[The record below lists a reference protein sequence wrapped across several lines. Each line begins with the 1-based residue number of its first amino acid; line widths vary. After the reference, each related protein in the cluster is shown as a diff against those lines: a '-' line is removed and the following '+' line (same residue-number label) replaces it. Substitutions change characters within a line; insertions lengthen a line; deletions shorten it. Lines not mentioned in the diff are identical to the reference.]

1 MKSWK
6 KCIILVSAL
15 VLGASI
21 TGCGFT
27 NKTSDQAPS
36 KTNYTI
42 KVGTLSG
49 PHSEFA
55 EEVKKVAATKGLN
68 IEIVE
73 FNDYVQPNEALNSGE
88 IDANM
93 YQHLPYLQNAIK
105 DRGYQLSSLGN
116 TILFPMGVY
125 SNKIKNV
132 DEIKDNMIV
141 AIPNDPS
148 NGGRALEILDKAKV
162 IQLDKK
168 EKAKATVNDIVK
180 NPHHLKIQEVDAA
193 MIPRMLPDLDFAVIN
208 NSYAVK
214 SGLVPTKDAFI
225 LEGADSPYA
234 NIVAV
239 RTADKDK
246 PEMKLLV
253 ESIHNDEVKQ
263 FVKDHFKGSAIAA
276 W

>member
-6 KCIILVSAL
+6 KGMILAVAVLL
-15 VLGASI
+15 VTGAAGCH
-21 TGCGFT
+21 TGDKNNENGG
-27 NKTSDQAPS
+27 NKA
-36 KTNYTI
+36 NYTI

-125 SNKIKNV
+125 SNKIKSV

-162 IQLDKK
+162 IQLKK
-168 EKAKATVNDIVK
+168 EEQAKATVNDIVQ
-180 NPHHLKIQEVDAA
+180 NPHHLQIQEVDAA

-225 LEGADSPYA
+225 LEGSDSPYA
-234 NIVAV
+234 NIAVV
-239 RTADKDK
+239 RTADKEK
-246 PEMKLLV
+246 PEMKLLI
-253 ESIHNDEVKQ
+253 ESIQNDEVKQ

>member
-6 KCIILVSAL
+6 VGTLLVAAILVA
-15 VLGASI
+15 VGIAGCN
-21 TGCGFT
+21 TGDKNHG
-27 NKTSDQAPS
+27 NSSSQTS
-36 KTNYTI
+36 YTI

-125 SNKIKNV
+125 SNKIKSI

-162 IQLDKK
+162 IQLKK
-168 EKAKATVNDIVK
+168 EEKAKATVNDIVQ
-180 NPHHLKIQEVDAA
+180 NPHHLQIQEVDAA

-234 NIVAV
+234 NIAVV
-239 RTADKDK
+239 RTANKEK
-246 PEMKLLV
+246 PEMKLLI
-253 ESIHNDEVKQ
+253 ESIQNDEVKK